1 MSCISKPLILLPT
14 LSCRKIVK
22 LSTGEINFFSF
33 KIDEWTPD
41 DLISIILCR
50 ISFSE
55 YGVIYK
61 LKNIDKKYIRKASKK
76 IGFKRLSRSDFP
88 AAQRTISSL
97 SFLSLLILNKTDKKR
112 QIGIVIMSIFGNNSN
127 M

>member
-1 MSCISKPLILLPT
+1 
-14 LSCRKIVK
+14 
-22 LSTGEINFFSF
+22 FSF
-33 KIDEWTPD
+33 KIDEWIPD

-55 YGVIYK
+55 YGVIYTLRIEDK
-61 LKNIDKKYIRKASKK
+61 KNISKASKK

-97 SFLSLLILNKTDKKR
+97 SFLNLLMLNKTDKKR
-112 QIGIVIMSIFGNNSN
+112 QMGIVIISIFGNSN
-127 M
+127 NM